1 MLISNSIF
9 LFLDP
14 TRVVLQDL
22 QFKII
27 FIYFILA
34 YFTALWVSQYLK
46 QAALA
51 PFFPLSLSQFSS
63 YMLALPKISFEKV
76 VVGLLCSQPAV
87 CLTQLVHFNQ

>member
-34 YFTALWVSQYLK
+34 YFTALCFPVSETSCVSSFL
-46 QAALA
+46 
-51 PFFPLSLSQFSS
+51 PPLSERAFSS
-63 YMLALPKISFEKV
+63 YMLSLPKRSFEKV
-76 VVGLLCSQPAV
+76 VMGLLCSQPAV